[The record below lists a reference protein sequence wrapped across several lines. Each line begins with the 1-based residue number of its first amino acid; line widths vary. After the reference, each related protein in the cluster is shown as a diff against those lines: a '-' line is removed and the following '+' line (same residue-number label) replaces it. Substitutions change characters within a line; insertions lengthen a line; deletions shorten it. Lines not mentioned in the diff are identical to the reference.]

1 LKQVERTPNAEVTTR
16 RREELRITWVGLGI
30 NLGLGAV
37 KTTVGILAHS
47 TVLVADGL
55 HSLSDLASDLA
66 VLWGIR
72 AARVPPDSN
81 HHYGHRRYEAVVTM
95 IVGLLLLAT
104 ATYVAL
110 HSILSFGLEHAAP
123 DSWWPFWIAVGSIVL
138 KEFLFWATRAVGRR
152 HRNTALLANAWHHRT
167 DSFSSIAAALGI
179 GATLVLGPRWA
190 FLDHLTAVILAAF
203 LVVVGIRIVRD
214 ALRELSDQAPGI
226 EDQRRMRELISG
238 IPGVVGFHAFRARRT
253 GGLVEMDVHI
263 QVAPH
268 LTVRQGHDIATRV
281 EQHLCDS
288 FPQVAGIVVHIEPA
302 GP

>member
-1 LKQVERTPNAEVTTR
+1 
-16 RREELRITWVGLGI
+16 
-30 NLGLGAV
+30 
-37 KTTVGILAHS
+37 
-47 TVLVADGL
+47 
-55 HSLSDLASDLA
+55 
-66 VLWGIR
+66 
-72 AARVPPDSN
+72 
-81 HHYGHRRYEAVVTM
+81 M

-110 HSILSFGLEHAAP
+110 HSILSFGLKHAAP
-123 DSWWPFWIAVGSIVL
+123 STWWPFWIAVGSIVL

-214 ALRELSDQAPGI
+214 ALRELSDQAPAI
-226 EDQRRMRELISG
+226 EDL
-238 IPGVVGFHAFRARRT
+238 
-253 GGLVEMDVHI
+253 
-263 QVAPH
+263 
-268 LTVRQGHDIATRV
+268 
-281 EQHLCDS
+281 
-288 FPQVAGIVVHIEPA
+288 PQVAGIVVHIEPA